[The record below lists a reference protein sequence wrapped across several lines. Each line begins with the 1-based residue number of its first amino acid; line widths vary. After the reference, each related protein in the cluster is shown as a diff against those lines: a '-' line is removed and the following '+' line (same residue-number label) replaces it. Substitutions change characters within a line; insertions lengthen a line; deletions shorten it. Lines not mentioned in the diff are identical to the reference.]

1 MGQFGFGQS
10 VRRKEDVRFITGRGR
25 YTDDINLPG
34 QAAAFVVRSPHAH
47 ATFKIKDAAAAKT
60 APGVLAVL
68 TGADVKADGLGSIPC
83 KVPLKNRDGSQSAMP
98 PYPILVEDTARHVG
112 DAVALVVAETL
123 AQARDAAE
131 LIDIDWSPLPA
142 AADTLGAGALNA
154 RQVWPEAKGNQVFD
168 WELGD
173 AKAADAAFAKA
184 DKVVEL
190 DLINNRII
198 VNSMEPRG
206 ALGDFDVKEDR
217 YVLYTSSQGSHTI
230 QGLIAESV
238 FKVKPEKFRVVTPDV
253 GGGFGMKLFLY
264 REHVLVTWAAR
275 KIGRP
280 VKWTSERSEAFL
292 SDTQGRDHVTKARL
306 ALAKDG
312 TFLGLKVH
320 TVANLG
326 AYLSNYGPFIPTMAG
341 TGMLAGL
348 YSTPAIH
355 AHVVGVFTHT
365 VPIDAYRGAGRPEAA
380 FVIERI
386 VDVAARELGLS
397 PDAIRRKNFIPP
409 GVMPFKTAL
418 GETYD
423 SGEFTAAMEKCMAA
437 ADWKG
442 AAGRKAASQK
452 KGKIRGIGMA
462 CYVEACSGG
471 GPENAWIEVEPAG
484 AVTVRVGTQSN
495 GQGHET
501 AYAQVAA
508 DKLGIDIEQIKVVQ
522 GDTDTVKTG
531 GGTGGS
537 RSIPVGGVCVDGAA
551 LDVIKKGK
559 KIAAHVLEASEADI
573 EFDDGR
579 FTIAGTDRR
588 MTLFEV
594 AAAAADPRR
603 RPAGI
608 EDGGLNGT
616 SGFTPPAST
625 YPNGC
630 HIAEVEVDPETGHV
644 QVASYTIV
652 DDFGTVLNP
661 MMLQG
666 QVHGGIG
673 QGLGQALLERCSYDE
688 TGQLVT
694 GSLMDYCLP
703 RAGDIPHVAFD
714 MNPVMCKTNPL
725 GLKGCGEAGAIG
737 APPTII
743 NALVDALQPYG
754 VRHIDMPATPE
765 KVWAAIQAGSAKRAA
780 E

>member
-25 YTDDINLPG
+25 YTDDISLPG
-34 QAAAFVVRSPHAH
+34 QVAAFVVRSPHAH
-47 ATFKIKDAAAAKT
+47 ATFKIKDIAAAKK
-60 APGVLAVL
+60 ASGVLAVL
-68 TGADVKADGLGSIPC
+68 TGADAVADKLGNIPC
-83 KVPLKNRDGSQSAMP
+83 KVPIKNRDGSKSVMP
-98 PYPILVEDTARHVG
+98 PYPLLVADTARHVG

-131 LIDIDWSPLPA
+131 LIEIDWSPLPA
-142 AADTLGAGALNA
+142 AADTGKAGDAGAP
-154 RQVWPEAKGNQVFD
+154 QVWPQAKNNQVFD

-173 AKAADAAFAKA
+173 AKATEAAFAKA

-206 ALGDFDVKEDR
+206 ALGAFDVKEDR
-217 YVLYTSSQGSHTI
+217 YHLYTSSQGAHSI
-230 QGLIAESV
+230 QGLLTEALNE
-238 FKVKPEKFRVVTPDV
+238 KAEKFHVVTPDV

-264 REHVLVTWAAR
+264 REYALVLWAA
-275 KIGRP
+275 KKVGRP
-280 VKWTSERSEAFL
+280 VKWTSDRQEAFL
-292 SDTQGRDHVTKARL
+292 SDTQGRDHVSKARL
-306 ALAKDG
+306 AMAKDG

-355 AHVVGVFTHT
+355 AHIVGVFTHT

-380 FVIERI
+380 FLVERL
-386 VDVAARELGLS
+386 VDVAARETGMS
-397 PDAIRRKNFIPP
+397 PDAIRRKNFIPSQS
-409 GVMPFKTAL
+409 MPFKTAL

-423 SGEFTAAMEKCMAA
+423 SGDFTGAMDKCMAA

-442 AAGRKAASQK
+442 IGARKAASQK
-452 KGKIRGIGMA
+452 KGRIRGIGMA

-471 GPENAWIEVEPAG
+471 GPENAWISVEPSG
-484 AVTVRVGTQSN
+484 AVLVAIGTQSN

-501 AYAQVAA
+501 AYAQVTA
-508 DKLGIDIEQIKVVQ
+508 DKLGIDIEQVRVIQ
-522 GDTDTVKTG
+522 GDTDTIKSG

-537 RSIPVGGVCVDGAA
+537 RSIPVGSVCIDGAA
-551 LDVIKKGK
+551 TDVINKGK
-559 KIAAHVLEASEADI
+559 KIAAQAMEASEADI
-573 EFDDGR
+573 EFADGR
-579 FTIAGTDRR
+579 FAIAGTDRR

-594 AAAAADPRR
+594 AAAANDPKK

-608 EDGGLNGT
+608 EAGGLSGT

-630 HIAEVEVDPETGHV
+630 HIAEVEVDPETGTV
-644 QVASYTIV
+644 QVERYTIV

-673 QGLGQALLERCSYDE
+673 QGLGQALLENCSYDE
-688 TGQLVT
+688 NGQLVT

-703 RAGDIPHVAFD
+703 RAGDVPTVAFD
-714 MNPVMCKTNPL
+714 MNPVKCKTNPL

-765 KVWAAIQAGSAKRAA
+765 KVWAAIRQGQSKRAA

>member
-47 ATFKIKDAAAAKT
+47 ATFKIKGTAAAKK

-68 TGADVKADGLGSIPC
+68 TGADAKADGLGSIPC
-83 KVPLKNRDGSQSAMP
+83 KVPLKNRDGSNSAMP

-131 LIDIDWSPLPA
+131 LIDIDWTILPA
-142 AADTLGAGALNA
+142 AADTKGAAVKGAP
-154 RQVWPEAKGNQVFD
+154 QVWPEAKGNQVFD

-173 AKAADAAFAKA
+173 AKAAEAAFKTA

-190 DLINNRII
+190 ELVNNRII

-206 ALGDFDVKEDR
+206 ALGAFETKEDR

-238 FKVKPEKFRVVTPDV
+238 FKVKPEKIRVVTPDV

-264 REHVLVTWAAR
+264 REHALVLWAAK

-280 VKWTSERSEAFL
+280 VKWTSDRSEAFL
-292 SDTQGRDHVTKARL
+292 SDTQGRDHVTRARL
-306 ALAKDG
+306 AVAKDG
-312 TFLGLKVH
+312 TFLGLKVE

-355 AHVVGVFTHT
+355 AHVRGVFTHT

-380 FVIERI
+380 YVVERLTDI
-386 VDVAARELGLS
+386 AARELGLT
-397 PDAIRRKNFIPP
+397 PDAIRRKNFIKPQA
-409 GVMPFKTAL
+409 MPFTTAL

-423 SGEFTAAMEKCMAA
+423 SGEFAAAMEKCMAA

-442 AAGRKAASQK
+442 IGARKAASQK
-452 KGKIRGIGMA
+452 KGKVRGIGMA

-471 GPENAWIEVEPAG
+471 GPENAWIDVEPSG
-484 AVTVRVGTQSN
+484 AVTVAVGTQSN

-508 DKLGIDIEQIKVVQ
+508 DKLGIDIDRIKVIQ
-522 GDTDTVKTG
+522 GDTDTVKSG

-551 LDVIKKGK
+551 TDVINKGK
-559 KIAAHVLEASEADI
+559 KIAAHVLEAAVADI
-573 EFDDGR
+573 EFADGR
-579 FTIAGTDRR
+579 FAIAGTDRR

-594 AAAAADPRR
+594 AAAANDPKK
-603 RPAGI
+603 RPAGV
-608 EDGGLNGT
+608 DAGLNGT
-616 SGFTPPAST
+616 NMFQPPAST

-630 HIAEVEVDPETGHV
+630 HIAEVEVDPETGTV
-644 QVASYTIV
+644 QVERYTIV

-661 MMLQG
+661 MLLRG

-673 QGLGQALLERCSYDE
+673 QGLGQALLESCVYDE

-703 RAGDIPHVAFD
+703 RAGDVPDLAFD
-714 MNPVMCKTNPL
+714 MNPVKCKTNPL

-754 VRHIDMPATPE
+754 IRHIDMPATPQ
-765 KVWAAIQAGSAKRAA
+765 KVWSAIRAASAKRAA

>member
-25 YTDDINLPG
+25 YTDDISLPG
-34 QAAAFVVRSPHAH
+34 QVAAYVVRSPHAH
-47 ATFKIKDAAAAKT
+47 ATFKIKDAAAVKK

-68 TGADVKADGLGSIPC
+68 TGADAVADKLGNIPC
-83 KVPLKNRDGSQSAMP
+83 KVPIKNRDGSKSVMP
-98 PYPILVEDTARHVG
+98 PYPLLVDGTARHVG

-131 LIDIDWSPLPA
+131 LIEIDWSPLPA
-142 AADTLGAGALNA
+142 AADTGSAGDAGAP
-154 RQVWPEAKGNQVFD
+154 QVWPQAKNNQVFD

-173 AKAADAAFAKA
+173 AKATEAAFAKA
-184 DKVVEL
+184 DKVIEL

-206 ALGDFDVKEDR
+206 ALGHFDVKEDR
-217 YVLYTSSQGSHTI
+217 YHLYTSSQGAHSI
-230 QGLIAESV
+230 QGLLTEALNE
-238 FKVKPEKFRVVTPDV
+238 KAEKFHVVTPDV

-264 REHVLVTWAAR
+264 REYALVLWAA
-275 KIGRP
+275 KKVGRP
-280 VKWTSERSEAFL
+280 VKWTSDRQEAFL
-292 SDTQGRDHVTKARL
+292 SDTQGRDHVSKARL
-306 ALAKDG
+306 AMAKDG

-355 AHVVGVFTHT
+355 AHIVGVFTHT

-380 FVIERI
+380 FLVERL
-386 VDVAARELGLS
+386 VDVAARETGMS
-397 PDAIRRKNFIPP
+397 PDAIRRKNFIPSQA
-409 GVMPFKTAL
+409 MPFKTAL

-423 SGEFTAAMEKCMAA
+423 SGDFAGAMDKCMAA

-442 AAGRKAASQK
+442 VGARKAASQK

-471 GPENAWIEVEPAG
+471 GPENAWISVEPSG
-484 AVTVRVGTQSN
+484 AVLVAIGTQSN

-501 AYAQVAA
+501 AYAQVTA
-508 DKLGIDIEQIKVVQ
+508 DRLGIDIEQVRVIQ
-522 GDTDTVKTG
+522 GDTDTIKSG

-537 RSIPVGGVCVDGAA
+537 RSIPVGSVCIDGAA
-551 LDVIKKGK
+551 TDVINKGK
-559 KIAAHVLEASEADI
+559 KIAAQAMEASEADI
-573 EFDDGR
+573 EFAEGA
-579 FTIAGTDRR
+579 FAIAGTDRR

-594 AAAAADPRR
+594 AAAANDPKK

-608 EDGGLNGT
+608 EAGGLNGT

-630 HIAEVEVDPETGHV
+630 HIAEVEVDPETGTV
-644 QVASYTIV
+644 QVERYTIV

-673 QGLGQALLERCSYDE
+673 QGLGQALLENCSYDE
-688 TGQLVT
+688 NGQLVT

-703 RAGDIPHVAFD
+703 RAGDVPTVAFD
-714 MNPVMCKTNPL
+714 MNPVKCKTNPL

-765 KVWAAIQAGSAKRAA
+765 KVWAAIQAGQSKRAA

>member
-25 YTDDINLPG
+25 YTDDISLPG
-34 QAAAFVVRSPHAH
+34 QVAAYVVRSPHAH
-47 ATFKIKDAAAAKT
+47 ATFKIKDAAAAKK

-68 TGADVKADGLGSIPC
+68 TGADAVADKLGNIPC
-83 KVPLKNRDGSQSAMP
+83 KVPIKNRDGSKSVMP
-98 PYPILVEDTARHVG
+98 PYPLLVADTARHVG

-131 LIDIDWSPLPA
+131 LIEIDWSPLPA
-142 AADTLGAGALNA
+142 SADTGSAGAA
-154 RQVWPEAKGNQVFD
+154 GAPQVWPQAKNNQVFD

-206 ALGDFDVKEDR
+206 ALGAFDVKEDR
-217 YVLYTSSQGSHTI
+217 YHLYTSSQGAHSI
-230 QGLIAESV
+230 QGLLTEALNE
-238 FKVKPEKFRVVTPDV
+238 KAEKFHVVTPDV

-264 REHVLVTWAAR
+264 REYALVLWAA
-275 KIGRP
+275 KKVDRP
-280 VKWTSERSEAFL
+280 VKWTSDRQEAFL
-292 SDTQGRDHVTKARL
+292 SDTQGRDHVSKARL
-306 ALAKDG
+306 AMAKDG

-355 AHVVGVFTHT
+355 AHIVGVFTHT

-380 FVIERI
+380 FLVERL
-386 VDVAARELGLS
+386 VDVAARETGMS
-397 PDAIRRKNFIPP
+397 PDAIRRKNFIPSQS
-409 GVMPFKTAL
+409 MPFKTAL

-423 SGEFTAAMEKCMAA
+423 SGDFAGAMDKCMAA

-442 AAGRKAASQK
+442 VGARKAASQK
-452 KGKIRGIGMA
+452 KGRIRGIGMA

-471 GPENAWIEVEPAG
+471 GPENAWISVEPSG
-484 AVTVRVGTQSN
+484 AVLVAIGTQSN

-501 AYAQVAA
+501 AYAQVTA
-508 DKLGIDIEQIKVVQ
+508 DRLGIDIEQVRVIQ
-522 GDTDTVKTG
+522 GDTDTIKSG

-537 RSIPVGGVCVDGAA
+537 RSIPVGSVCIDGAA
-551 LDVIKKGK
+551 TDVINKGK
-559 KIAAHVLEASEADI
+559 KIAAQAMEASEADI
-573 EFDDGR
+573 EFAEGT
-579 FTIAGTDRR
+579 FAIAGTDRR

-594 AAAAADPRR
+594 AAAANDPKK

-608 EDGGLNGT
+608 EAGGLNGT

-630 HIAEVEVDPETGHV
+630 HIAEVEVDPETGTV
-644 QVASYTIV
+644 QVERYTIV

-673 QGLGQALLERCSYDE
+673 QGLGQALLENCSYDE
-688 TGQLVT
+688 NGQLVT

-703 RAGDIPHVAFD
+703 RAGDVPTVSFD
-714 MNPVMCKTNPL
+714 MNPVKCKTNPL

-765 KVWAAIQAGSAKRAA
+765 KVWAAIRQGQSKRAA

>member
-47 ATFKIKDAAAAKT
+47 ATFNIKDIAAAKK
-60 APGVLAVL
+60 APGVLLVL
-68 TGADVKADGLGSIPC
+68 TGADVVADKLGDIPC
-83 KVPLKNRDGSQSAMP
+83 KVPIKNRDGSKSVMP
-98 PYPILVEDTARHVG
+98 PYPLLVDGTARHVG

-131 LIDIDWSPLPA
+131 LIEIDWNPLPA
-142 AADTLGAGALNA
+142 AADTKGAAAPGSA
-154 RQVWPEAKGNQVFD
+154 QVWPQAKNNQVFD

-173 AKAADAAFAKA
+173 AKAADAALQKA
-184 DKVVEL
+184 DRVVEL

-198 VNSMEPRG
+198 VNSMETRG
-206 ALGDFDVKEDR
+206 ALGAFDAKEDR
-217 YVLYTSSQGSHTI
+217 YHLYTSSQGSHSI
-230 QGLIAESV
+230 QGLLTEV
-238 FKVKPEKFRVVTPDV
+238 FKEKPEKFHVVTPDV

-264 REHVLVTWAAR
+264 REYCLVLWAAK

-280 VKWTSERSEAFL
+280 VKWASERQEAFL
-292 SDTQGRDHVTKARL
+292 SDTQGRDHVSTARL

-312 TFLGLKVH
+312 SFLGLKVH
-320 TVANLG
+320 TIANLG

-355 AHVVGVFTHT
+355 AHILGVFTHT

-380 FVIERI
+380 FLVERL

-397 PDAIRRKNFIPP
+397 PDAIRRKNFIPSQS
-409 GVMPFKTAL
+409 MPFKTAL

-423 SGEFTAAMEKCMAA
+423 SGDFTGAMDKCMAA

-442 AAGRKAASQK
+442 AAARKAASQK
-452 KGKIRGIGMA
+452 KGKLRGIGMA

-471 GPENAWIEVEPAG
+471 GPENAWIEVEPSG

-508 DKLGIDIEQIKVVQ
+508 DKLGIDIEQIKVSQ
-522 GDTDTVKTG
+522 GDTDAMPSG

-551 LDVIKKGK
+551 LDVINKGK

-594 AAAAADPRR
+594 AAAAADPSR
-603 RPAGI
+603 RPAGV
-608 EDGGLNGT
+608 ESGLNGT

-644 QVASYTIV
+644 QVQSYTIV

-714 MNPVMCKTNPL
+714 MNPVKCKTNPL

-765 KVWAAIQAGSAKRAA
+765 KVWAAIRAGSAKRAA

>member
-47 ATFKIKDAAAAKT
+47 ATFNIKDIAAAKK
-60 APGVLAVL
+60 APGVLLVL
-68 TGADVKADGLGSIPC
+68 TGADVVADKLGDIPC
-83 KVPLKNRDGSQSAMP
+83 KVPIKNRDGSKSVMP
-98 PYPILVEDTARHVG
+98 PYPLLVDGTARHVG

-131 LIDIDWSPLPA
+131 LIEIDWNPLPA
-142 AADTLGAGALNA
+142 AADTKGAAAPGSA
-154 RQVWPEAKGNQVFD
+154 QVWPQAKNNQVFD

-173 AKAADAAFAKA
+173 AKAADAALQKA
-184 DKVVEL
+184 DRVVEL

-198 VNSMEPRG
+198 VNSMETRG
-206 ALGDFDVKEDR
+206 ALGAFDAKEDR
-217 YVLYTSSQGSHTI
+217 YHLYTSSQGSHSI
-230 QGLIAESV
+230 QGLLTEV
-238 FKVKPEKFRVVTPDV
+238 FKEKPEKFHVVTPDV

-264 REHVLVTWAAR
+264 REYCLVLWAAK

-280 VKWTSERSEAFL
+280 VKWASERQEAFL
-292 SDTQGRDHVTKARL
+292 SDTQGRDHVSTARL

-312 TFLGLKVH
+312 SFLGLKVH
-320 TVANLG
+320 TIANLG

-355 AHVVGVFTHT
+355 AHILGVFTHT

-380 FVIERI
+380 FLVERL

-397 PDAIRRKNFIPP
+397 PDAIRRKNFIPSQS
-409 GVMPFKTAL
+409 MPFKTAL

-423 SGEFTAAMEKCMAA
+423 SGDFTGAMDKCMAA

-442 AAGRKAASQK
+442 AAARKAASQK
-452 KGKIRGIGMA
+452 KCKLRGIGMA

-471 GPENAWIEVEPAG
+471 GPENAWIEVEPSG

-508 DKLGIDIEQIKVVQ
+508 DKLGIDIEQIKVSQ
-522 GDTDTVKTG
+522 GDTDAMPSG

-551 LDVIKKGK
+551 LDVINKGK

-594 AAAAADPRR
+594 AAAAADPSR
-603 RPAGI
+603 RPAGV
-608 EDGGLNGT
+608 ESGLNGT

-644 QVASYTIV
+644 QVQSYTIV

-714 MNPVMCKTNPL
+714 MNPVKCKTNPL
-725 GLKGCGEAGAIG
+725 GLTGCGEAGAIG

-765 KVWAAIQAGSAKRAA
+765 KVWAAIRAGSAKRAA

>member
-25 YTDDINLPG
+25 YTDDISLPG
-34 QAAAFVVRSPHAH
+34 QVAAYVVRSPHAH
-47 ATFKIKDAAAAKT
+47 ATFKIKDAAAAKK

-68 TGADVKADGLGSIPC
+68 TGADAVADKLGNIPC
-83 KVPLKNRDGSQSAMP
+83 KVPIKNRDGSKSVMP
-98 PYPILVEDTARHVG
+98 PYPLLVDGTARHVG

-131 LIDIDWSPLPA
+131 LIEIDWSPLPA
-142 AADTLGAGALNA
+142 AADTGSAGDAGAP
-154 RQVWPEAKGNQVFD
+154 QVWPQAKNNQVFD

-173 AKAADAAFAKA
+173 AKATEAAFAKA
-184 DKVVEL
+184 DKVIEL

-206 ALGDFDVKEDR
+206 ALGHFDVKEDR
-217 YVLYTSSQGSHTI
+217 YHLYTSSQGAHSI
-230 QGLIAESV
+230 QGLLTEALNE
-238 FKVKPEKFRVVTPDV
+238 KAEKFHVVTPDV

-264 REHVLVTWAAR
+264 REYALVLWAA
-275 KIGRP
+275 KKVGRP
-280 VKWTSERSEAFL
+280 VKWTSDRQEAFL
-292 SDTQGRDHVTKARL
+292 SDTQGRDHVSKARL
-306 ALAKDG
+306 AMAKDG

-355 AHVVGVFTHT
+355 AHIVGVFTHT

-380 FVIERI
+380 FLVERL
-386 VDVAARELGLS
+386 VDVAARETGMS
-397 PDAIRRKNFIPP
+397 PDAIRRKNFIPSQA
-409 GVMPFKTAL
+409 MPFKTAL

-423 SGEFTAAMEKCMAA
+423 SGDFAGAMDKCMAA

-442 AAGRKAASQK
+442 VGARKAASQK

-471 GPENAWIEVEPAG
+471 GPENAWISVEPSG
-484 AVTVRVGTQSN
+484 AVLVAIGTQSN

-501 AYAQVAA
+501 AYAQVTA
-508 DKLGIDIEQIKVVQ
+508 DRLGIDIEQVRVIQ
-522 GDTDTVKTG
+522 GDTDTIKSG

-537 RSIPVGGVCVDGAA
+537 RSIPVGSVCIDGAA
-551 LDVIKKGK
+551 TDVINKGK
-559 KIAAHVLEASEADI
+559 KIAAQAMEASEADI
-573 EFDDGR
+573 EFAEGA
-579 FTIAGTDRR
+579 FAIAGTDRR

-594 AAAAADPRR
+594 AAAANDPKK

-608 EDGGLNGT
+608 EAGGLNGT

-630 HIAEVEVDPETGHV
+630 HIAEVEVDPETGTV
-644 QVASYTIV
+644 QVERYTIV

-673 QGLGQALLERCSYDE
+673 QGLGQALLENCSYDE
-688 TGQLVT
+688 NGQLVT

-703 RAGDIPHVAFD
+703 RAGDVPTVAFD
-714 MNPVMCKTNPL
+714 MNPVKCKTNPL

-765 KVWAAIQAGSAKRAA
+765 KVWAAIRAGQSKRAA

>member
-47 ATFKIKDAAAAKT
+47 ATFKIKDVAAAKK
-60 APGVLAVL
+60 APGVLVVL
-68 TGADVKADGLGSIPC
+68 TGADVVADKLGDIPC
-83 KVPLKNRDGSQSAMP
+83 KVPIKNRDGSKSVMP
-98 PYPILVEDTARHVG
+98 PYPLLVDGTARHVG

-131 LIDIDWSPLPA
+131 LIEIDWNPLPA
-142 AADTLGAGALNA
+142 AADTKGAAAPGSA
-154 RQVWPEAKGNQVFD
+154 QVWPQAKNNQVFD

-173 AKAADAAFAKA
+173 AKAADAALQKA
-184 DKVVEL
+184 DRVVEL

-198 VNSMEPRG
+198 VNSMETRG
-206 ALGDFDVKEDR
+206 ALGAFDAKEDR
-217 YVLYTSSQGSHTI
+217 YHLYTSSQGSHSI
-230 QGLIAESV
+230 QGLLTEV
-238 FKVKPEKFRVVTPDV
+238 FKEKPEKFHVVTPDV

-264 REHVLVTWAAR
+264 REYCLVLWAAK

-280 VKWTSERSEAFL
+280 VKWASERQEAFL
-292 SDTQGRDHVTKARL
+292 SDTQGRDHVSTARL

-312 TFLGLKVH
+312 SFLGLKVH
-320 TVANLG
+320 TIANLG

-355 AHVVGVFTHT
+355 AHILGVFTHT

-380 FVIERI
+380 FLVERL

-397 PDAIRRKNFIPP
+397 PDAIRRKNFIPSQS
-409 GVMPFKTAL
+409 MPFKTAL

-423 SGEFTAAMEKCMAA
+423 SGDFTGAMDKCMAA

-442 AAGRKAASQK
+442 AAARKAASQK
-452 KGKIRGIGMA
+452 KGKLRGIGMA

-471 GPENAWIEVEPAG
+471 GPENAWIEVEPSG

-508 DKLGIDIEQIKVVQ
+508 DKLGIDIEQIKVSQ
-522 GDTDTVKTG
+522 GDTDAMPSG

-551 LDVIKKGK
+551 LDVINKGK

-594 AAAAADPRR
+594 AAAAADPSR
-603 RPAGI
+603 RPAGV
-608 EDGGLNGT
+608 ESGLNGT

-644 QVASYTIV
+644 QVQSYTIV

-714 MNPVMCKTNPL
+714 MNPVKCKTNPL

-765 KVWAAIQAGSAKRAA
+765 KVWAAIRAGSAKRAA

>member
-25 YTDDINLPG
+25 YTDDISLPG
-34 QAAAFVVRSPHAH
+34 QVAAYVVRSPHAH
-47 ATFKIKDAAAAKT
+47 ATFKITDAAAAKK

-68 TGADVKADGLGSIPC
+68 TGADAVADKLGNIPC
-83 KVPLKNRDGSQSAMP
+83 KVPIKNRDGSKSVMP
-98 PYPILVEDTARHVG
+98 PYPLLVDGTARHVG

-131 LIDIDWSPLPA
+131 LIEIDWSPLPA
-142 AADTLGAGALNA
+142 AADTGSAGDAGAP
-154 RQVWPEAKGNQVFD
+154 QVWPQAKNNQVFD

-173 AKAADAAFAKA
+173 AKATEAAFAKA
-184 DKVVEL
+184 DKVIEL

-206 ALGDFDVKEDR
+206 ALGHFDVKEDR
-217 YVLYTSSQGSHTI
+217 YHLYTSSQGAHSI
-230 QGLIAESV
+230 QGLLTEALNE
-238 FKVKPEKFRVVTPDV
+238 KAEKFHVVTPDV

-264 REHVLVTWAAR
+264 REYALVLWAA
-275 KIGRP
+275 KKVGRP
-280 VKWTSERSEAFL
+280 VKWTSDRQEAFL
-292 SDTQGRDHVTKARL
+292 SDTQGRDHVSKARL
-306 ALAKDG
+306 AMAKDG

-355 AHVVGVFTHT
+355 AHIVGVFTHT

-380 FVIERI
+380 FLVERL
-386 VDVAARELGLS
+386 VDVAARETGMS
-397 PDAIRRKNFIPP
+397 PDAIRRKNFIPSQA
-409 GVMPFKTAL
+409 MPFKTAL

-423 SGEFTAAMEKCMAA
+423 SGDFAGAMDKCMAA

-442 AAGRKAASQK
+442 VGARKAASQK

-471 GPENAWIEVEPAG
+471 GPENAWISVEPSG
-484 AVTVRVGTQSN
+484 AVLVAIGTQSN

-501 AYAQVAA
+501 AYAQVTA
-508 DKLGIDIEQIKVVQ
+508 DRLGIDIEQVRVIQ
-522 GDTDTVKTG
+522 GDTDTIKSG

-537 RSIPVGGVCVDGAA
+537 RSIPVGSVCIDGAA
-551 LDVIKKGK
+551 TDVINKGK
-559 KIAAHVLEASEADI
+559 KIAAQAMEASEADI
-573 EFDDGR
+573 EFAEGA
-579 FTIAGTDRR
+579 FAIAGTDRR

-594 AAAAADPRR
+594 AAAANDPKK

-608 EDGGLNGT
+608 EAGGLNGT

-630 HIAEVEVDPETGHV
+630 HIAEVEVDPETGTV
-644 QVASYTIV
+644 QVERYTIV

-673 QGLGQALLERCSYDE
+673 QGLGQALLENCSYDE
-688 TGQLVT
+688 NGQLVT

-703 RAGDIPHVAFD
+703 RAGDVPTVAFD
-714 MNPVMCKTNPL
+714 MNPVKCKTNPL

-765 KVWAAIQAGSAKRAA
+765 KAWAAIQAGQSKRAA

>member
-25 YTDDINLPG
+25 YTDDITLPG
-34 QAAAFVVRSPHAH
+34 QVAAYVLRSPHAH
-47 ATFKIKDAAAAKT
+47 ATFKIGSLAAAKK

-68 TGADVKADGLGSIPC
+68 TGADAKADKLGDIPC
-83 KVPLKNRDGSQSAMP
+83 KVPIKNRDGSKSVMP
-98 PYPILVEDTARHVG
+98 PYPLLVDDTARHVG
-112 DAVALVVAETL
+112 DAVVLVVAETL

-131 LIDIDWSPLPA
+131 QIEIDWSPLPA
-142 AADTLGAGALNA
+142 AADTKGAAEPGAP
-154 RQVWPEAKGNQVFD
+154 QVWSQAKGNQVFD

-198 VNSMEPRG
+198 VNSMEPRS
-206 ALGDFDVKEDR
+206 ALGTFDTKEDR
-217 YVLYTSSQGSHTI
+217 YHLYTSSQGSHSI
-230 QGLIAESV
+230 QGLLSEALKE
-238 FKVKPEKFRVVTPDV
+238 KPEKFRVVTPDV

-264 REHVLVTWAAR
+264 REYALVLWAA
-275 KIGRP
+275 KKVGRP
-280 VKWTSERSEAFL
+280 VKWVSERQEAFL
-292 SDTQGRDHVTKARL
+292 SDTQGRDHVSKARL
-306 ALAKDG
+306 AMAKDG

-320 TVANLG
+320 TIANLG

-355 AHVVGVFTHT
+355 AHIVGVFTHT

-380 FVIERI
+380 FLVERL
-386 VDVAARELGLS
+386 VDVAARETGLS

-409 GVMPFKTAL
+409 ASMPFKTAL

-423 SGEFTAAMEKCMAA
+423 SGDFTAAMDKCMAA

-442 AAGRKAASQK
+442 APARKAAAQK
-452 KGKIRGIGMA
+452 QGKLRGIGMA

-471 GPENAWIEVEPAG
+471 GPENAWINVEPNG

-508 DKLGIDIEQIKVVQ
+508 DKLGIDIEQIRVIQ
-522 GDTDTVKTG
+522 GDTDAMPSG

-551 LDVIKKGK
+551 TDVINKGK
-559 KIAAHVLEASEADI
+559 KIAAHALEAAEADI
-573 EFDDGR
+573 EFSDGKYS
-579 FTIAGTDRR
+579 IAGTDRR
-588 MTLFEV
+588 MTLFQV
-594 AAAAADPRR
+594 AEAANDPKR

-608 EDGGLNGT
+608 EAGLNGN

-630 HIAEVEVDPETGHV
+630 HIAEVEVDQETGTV
-644 QVASYTIV
+644 RVERYTIV
-652 DDFGTVLNP
+652 DDFGVVLNP
-661 MMLQG
+661 LLLQG

-673 QGLGQALLERCSYDE
+673 QGLGQALLEGCVYDE
-688 TGQLVT
+688 NGQLVT

-703 RAGDIPHVAFD
+703 RAGDVPNLAFD
-714 MNPVMCKTNPL
+714 MNPVNCKTNPL
-725 GLKGCGEAGAIG
+725 GMKGCGEAGAIG

-743 NALVDALQPYG
+743 NALVDALQPFG

-765 KVWAAIQAGSAKRAA
+765 KVWSAIQAGRSKRAA

>member
-25 YTDDINLPG
+25 YTDDISLPG
-34 QAAAFVVRSPHAH
+34 QVAAYVVRSPHAH
-47 ATFKIKDAAAAKT
+47 ATFKIKDVAQAKK
-60 APGVLAVL
+60 ASGVLAVL
-68 TGADVKADGLGSIPC
+68 TGADAVADKLGNIPC
-83 KVPLKNRDGSQSAMP
+83 KVPIKNRDGSKSVMP
-98 PYPILVEDTARHVG
+98 PYPLLVADTVRHVG
-112 DAVALVVAETL
+112 DAVALVVADTL
-123 AQARDAAE
+123 SQAREAAE
-131 LIDIDWSPLPA
+131 LIEIDWNPLPA
-142 AADTLGAGALNA
+142 AADTGSAGNAGAP
-154 RQVWPEAKGNQVFD
+154 QVWPQAKNNQVFD

-206 ALGDFDVKEDR
+206 ALGNFDAKEGR
-217 YVLYTSSQGSHTI
+217 YHLYTSSQGAHSI
-230 QGLIAESV
+230 QGLLTEALN
-238 FKVKPEKFRVVTPDV
+238 EKADKFHVVTPDV

-264 REHVLVTWAAR
+264 REYALVLWAS
-275 KIGRP
+275 KKVGRP
-280 VKWTSERSEAFL
+280 VKWTSERQEAFL
-292 SDTQGRDHVTKARL
+292 SDTQGRDHVSKARL

-312 TFLGLKVH
+312 TFLALKVH

-380 FVIERI
+380 FLVERL
-386 VDVAARELGLS
+386 VDVAARETGVS

-409 GVMPFKTAL
+409 ASMPFKTAL

-423 SGEFTAAMEKCMAA
+423 SGDFTGAMEKCMAF

-442 AAGRKAASQK
+442 VGARKAASQK
-452 KGKIRGIGMA
+452 KGRIRGIGMA

-471 GPENAWIEVEPAG
+471 GPENAWITVEPSG
-484 AVTVRVGTQSN
+484 AVLVAIGTQSN

-501 AYAQVAA
+501 AYAQVTA
-508 DKLGIDIEQIKVVQ
+508 DKLGIDIEQVRVIQ
-522 GDTDTVKTG
+522 GDTDTIKSG

-537 RSIPVGGVCVDGAA
+537 RSIPVGSVCIDGAA
-551 LDVIKKGK
+551 NDVISKGK
-559 KIAAHVLEASEADI
+559 KIAANVMEASEADI
-573 EFDDGR
+573 EFNEGV
-579 FTIAGTDRR
+579 FAIAGTDRR

-594 AAAAADPRR
+594 AAAAQDPKK

-608 EDGGLNGT
+608 EAGELSGT

-630 HIAEVEVDPETGHV
+630 HIAEVEVDPETGSVHV
-644 QVASYTIV
+644 DRYTIV

-673 QGLGQALLERCSYDE
+673 QGLGQALLENCSYDE
-688 TGQLVT
+688 NGQLVT

-703 RAGDIPHVAFD
+703 RAGDVPTVTFD
-714 MNPVMCKTNPL
+714 MNPVQCKTNPL

-765 KVWAAIQAGSAKRAA
+765 KVWAAIQAGQSKRAA

>member
-1 MGQFGFGQS
+1 
-10 VRRKEDVRFITGRGR
+10 VRFITGRGR
-25 YTDDINLPG
+25 YTDDITLPG
-34 QAAAFVVRSPHAH
+34 QVAAYVLRSPHAH
-47 ATFKIKDAAAAKT
+47 ASFKLGSTAAAKK

-68 TGADVKADGLGSIPC
+68 TGADVKADGLGDIPC
-83 KVPLKNRDGSQSAMP
+83 KVPLKNRDGSKSVMP
-98 PYPILVEDTARHVG
+98 PYPLLVDGTARHVG

-131 LIDIDWSPLPA
+131 LIEIDWKPLPA
-142 AADTLGAGALNA
+142 AADTKGAAAPGAP
-154 RQVWPEAKGNQVFD
+154 QVWPQAKGNQVFD

-173 AKAADAAFAKA
+173 AKAADAALAKA

-190 DLINNRII
+190 DLVNNRII
-198 VNSMEPRG
+198 VNSMEPRS
-206 ALGDFDVKEDR
+206 ALGAFDTKEDR
-217 YVLYTSSQGSHTI
+217 YHLYTSSQGSHSI
-230 QGLIAESV
+230 QGLLSEAL
-238 FKVKPEKFRVVTPDV
+238 KQKPEKFRVVTPDV

-264 REHVLVTWAAR
+264 REYCLVLWAA
-275 KIGRP
+275 KKVGGP
-280 VKWTSERSEAFL
+280 VKWVSERQEAFL
-292 SDTQGRDHVTKARL
+292 SDTQGRDHVSKARL

-320 TVANLG
+320 TIANLG

-348 YSTPAIH
+348 YSTPVIH
-355 AHVVGVFTHT
+355 AHIVGVFTHT

-380 FVIERI
+380 FLVERL
-386 VDVAARELGLS
+386 VDVAARETGLS
-397 PDAIRRKNFIPP
+397 PDAIRRKSFIPP
-409 GVMPFKTAL
+409 ASMPFKTAL

-423 SGEFTAAMEKCMAA
+423 SGDFTGAMEKCMAA

-442 AAGRKAASQK
+442 APARKAAAQK
-452 KGKIRGIGMA
+452 QGRLRGIGMA

-471 GPENAWIEVEPAG
+471 GPENAWIDVEPNG
-484 AVTVRVGTQSN
+484 AVLVRVGTQSN

-508 DKLGIDIEQIKVVQ
+508 DKLGIDIEQVRVVQ
-522 GDTDTVKTG
+522 GDTDAMPSG

-551 LDVIKKGK
+551 TDVINKGK
-559 KIAAHVLEASEADI
+559 KIAAHALEAAEADI
-573 EFDDGR
+573 EFAEGR
-579 FTIAGTDRR
+579 FVVAGTDRR
-588 MTLFEV
+588 MTLFQV
-594 AAAAADPRR
+594 AEAANDPKR

-608 EDGGLNGT
+608 EAGLKGT

-630 HIAEVEVDPETGHV
+630 HIAEVEVDQETGAV
-644 QVASYTIV
+644 RVERYTIV
-652 DDFGTVLNP
+652 DDFGVVLNP
-661 MMLQG
+661 LLLQG

-673 QGLGQALLERCSYDE
+673 QGLGQALLEGCVYDE

-703 RAGDIPHVAFD
+703 RAGDVPSLAFD
-714 MNPVMCKTNPL
+714 MNPVKCKSNPL
-725 GLKGCGEAGAIG
+725 GMKGCGEAGAIG

-743 NALVDALQPYG
+743 NALVDALQPFG

-765 KVWAAIQAGSAKRAA
+765 KVWAAIQSGRSKRAA

>member
-25 YTDDINLPG
+25 YTDDIALPG
-34 QAAAFVVRSPHAH
+34 QVAAYVLRSPHAH
-47 ATFKIKDAAAAKT
+47 ATFKLGSLAAAKK

-68 TGADVKADGLGSIPC
+68 TGADVKADGLGDIPC
-83 KVPLKNRDGSQSAMP
+83 KVPIKNRDGSNSVMP
-98 PYPILVEDTARHVG
+98 PYPLLVDGTARHVG
-112 DAVALVVAETL
+112 DAVVLVVAETL

-131 LIDIDWSPLPA
+131 QIEIDWTPLPA
-142 AADTLGAGALNA
+142 AADTKGAAEPGAP
-154 RQVWPEAKGNQVFD
+154 QVWPQAKNNQVFD

-173 AKAADAAFAKA
+173 AKAADAALKKA

-190 DLINNRII
+190 DLVNNRII
-198 VNSMEPRG
+198 VNSMEPRS
-206 ALGDFDVKEDR
+206 ALGAFDTKEDR
-217 YVLYTSSQGSHTI
+217 YHLYTSSQGSHSI
-230 QGLIAESV
+230 QGLLSEAL
-238 FKVKPEKFRVVTPDV
+238 KQKPEKFRVVTPDV

-264 REHVLVTWAAR
+264 REYCLVLWAA
-275 KIGRP
+275 KKVGRP
-280 VKWTSERSEAFL
+280 VKWVSERQEAFL
-292 SDTQGRDHVTKARL
+292 SDTQGRDHVSKARL

-320 TVANLG
+320 TIANLG

-355 AHVVGVFTHT
+355 AQIVGVFTHT

-380 FVIERI
+380 FLVERI

-397 PDAIRRKNFIPP
+397 PDTIRRKNFISPQS
-409 GVMPFKTAL
+409 MPFKTAL

-423 SGEFTAAMEKCMAA
+423 SGDFTAAMEKCMAA

-442 AAGRKAASQK
+442 AAARKAAAQK
-452 KGKIRGIGMA
+452 QGRLRGIGMA

-471 GPENAWIEVEPAG
+471 GPENAWIDVEPSG

-508 DKLGIDIEQIKVVQ
+508 DKLGVDIDQVRVVQ
-522 GDTDTVKTG
+522 GDTDAMPSG

-551 LDVIKKGK
+551 TDVISKGK
-559 KIAAHVLEASEADI
+559 KIAAHALEAAEADI
-573 EFDDGR
+573 EFADGR
-579 FTIAGTDRR
+579 FVVAGTDRR
-588 MTLFEV
+588 MTLFQIAE
-594 AAAAADPRR
+594 AANDPKR

-608 EDGGLNGT
+608 EAGLNGT

-630 HIAEVEVDPETGHV
+630 HIAEVEVDPETGTV
-644 QVASYTIV
+644 RVERYTIV
-652 DDFGTVLNP
+652 DDFGVVLNP
-661 MMLQG
+661 LLLQG

-673 QGLGQALLERCSYDE
+673 QGLGQALLEGCVYDRN
-688 TGQLVT
+688 GQLVT

-703 RAGDIPHVAFD
+703 RAGDVPSLAFD
-714 MNPVMCKTNPL
+714 MSPVKCKTNPL

-765 KVWAAIQAGSAKRAA
+765 KVWAAIQSGRSKRAA

>member
-47 ATFKIKDAAAAKT
+47 ATFNIKDIAAAKK
-60 APGVLAVL
+60 APGVLLVL
-68 TGADVKADGLGSIPC
+68 TGADVVADKLGDIPC
-83 KVPLKNRDGSQSAMP
+83 KVPIKNRDGSKSVMP
-98 PYPILVEDTARHVG
+98 PYPLLVDGTARHVG

-131 LIDIDWSPLPA
+131 LIEIDWNPLPA
-142 AADTLGAGALNA
+142 AADTKGAAAPGSA
-154 RQVWPEAKGNQVFD
+154 QVWPQAKNNQVFD

-173 AKAADAAFAKA
+173 AKAADAALQKA
-184 DKVVEL
+184 DRVVEL

-198 VNSMEPRG
+198 VNSMETRG
-206 ALGDFDVKEDR
+206 ALGAFDAKEDR
-217 YVLYTSSQGSHTI
+217 YHLYTSSQGSHSI
-230 QGLIAESV
+230 QGLLTEV
-238 FKVKPEKFRVVTPDV
+238 FKEKPEKFHVVTPDV

-264 REHVLVTWAAR
+264 REYCLVLWAAK

-280 VKWTSERSEAFL
+280 VKWASERQEAFL
-292 SDTQGRDHVTKARL
+292 SDTQGRDHVSTARL

-312 TFLGLKVH
+312 SFLGLKVH
-320 TVANLG
+320 TIANLG

-355 AHVVGVFTHT
+355 AHILGVFTHT

-380 FVIERI
+380 FLVERL

-397 PDAIRRKNFIPP
+397 PDAIRRKNFIPSQS
-409 GVMPFKTAL
+409 MPFKTAL

-423 SGEFTAAMEKCMAA
+423 SGDFTGAMDKCMAA

-442 AAGRKAASQK
+442 AAARKAASQK
-452 KGKIRGIGMA
+452 KGKLRGIGMA

-471 GPENAWIEVEPAG
+471 GPENAWIEVEPSG

-508 DKLGIDIEQIKVVQ
+508 DKLGIDIEQIKVSQ
-522 GDTDTVKTG
+522 GDTDAMPSG

-551 LDVIKKGK
+551 TDVINKGK

-594 AAAAADPRR
+594 AAAAADPSR
-603 RPAGI
+603 RPAGV
-608 EDGGLNGT
+608 ESGLNGT

-644 QVASYTIV
+644 QVQSYTIV

-714 MNPVMCKTNPL
+714 MNPVKCKTNPL

-765 KVWAAIQAGSAKRAA
+765 KVWAAIRAGSAKRAA